1 MFKITTALMINK
13 LSISVY
19 ILSVYI
25 INISIYY
32 QYASLKTWDFPMVSV
47 TKNIYIYCKP
57 QIMIYLLQS
66 RILIVY

>member
-1 MFKITTALMINK
+1 MFKITTALTINK

-32 QYASLKTWDFPMVSV
+32 QYASRKIWDFLMVPV
-47 TKNIYIYCKP
+47 TKNI
-57 QIMIYLLQS
+57 
-66 RILIVY
+66 

>member
-1 MFKITTALMINK
+1 MFNITTALIINK

-32 QYASLKTWDFPMVSV
+32 QYASLKTWDFLMVSV

-66 RILIVY
+66 RILMLY

>member
-1 MFKITTALMINK
+1 MFKITTALTINK

-32 QYASLKTWDFPMVSV
+32 QYASLKTWDFLMVSV
-47 TKNIYIYCKP
+47 TQNIYIYCKP